1 MHKDQLPYAQTG
13 RFSALIQDYLDRND
27 KLTPFYGRFP
37 EYAAFADQMSD
48 KSENY
53 QNRTG
58 LSTALRAQYAKAQI
72 QSTLIDRL
80 AKPNCF
86 TITTGH
92 QLCLFT
98 GPLYFIYKIVTAI
111 KLAEELCKKYPD
123 SDFVPVFWMASE
135 DHDFDEINHAHLFGK
150 KLIWE
155 SGQAGAVGRM
165 EPTAIN
171 EVIAE
176 LDEILGNSTL
186 AEEAKSLIKDAYLK
200 SKDWASATR
209 KLVIALFGENRL
221 LVIDGDD
228 KELKNLFVPQV
239 LKELDEQLS
248 FTEVEKTGVEL
259 GVQYT
264 LQVSPREIN
273 LFYLGEQTRERI
285 VFQDGIYKILHSSL
299 FFTPEE
305 IVKEVQANPQNFS
318 PNVILRPL
326 YQETIL
332 PNLAYIGGGGELAYW
347 FQLRSM
353 FSSFGVSF
361 PMLVLRN
368 SVLWVGKNEMRKLQN
383 LHLKIV
389 DLFGNKEQLIQKLVI
404 NQADS
409 EISLDGEKDQLA
421 ALFEGIAERA
431 AGIDPTLKG
440 MVLADEKRALNSLE
454 TIEKRMMKAEKDKH
468 SQSINQLT
476 SLFDK
481 LFPGEGLQERHNN
494 FFEYYL
500 KYGPEFIETLIKEL
514 DPLNFSFT
522 IFSEEA

>member
-1 MHKDQLPYAQTG
+1 MHKDQLPYALTG
-13 RFSALIQDYLDRND
+13 RFSTLIQDYLERND

-80 AKPNCF
+80 AKHNCF

-98 GPLYFIYKIVTAI
+98 GPLYFIYKIITAI

-150 KLIWE
+150 KLVWE

-165 EPTAIN
+165 QLTAID

-176 LDEILGNSTL
+176 LDEILGNSQH
-186 AEEAKSLIKDAYLK
+186 AEEAKSLIKEAYLD
-200 SKDWASATR
+200 SEDLAAATR
-209 KLVIALFGENRL
+209 KLVVSLFGENRVL
-221 LVIDGDD
+221 IIDGDD
-228 KELKNLFVPQV
+228 KTLKKIFVPNM
-239 LKELDEQLS
+239 LRELSEQLS
-248 FTEVEKTGVEL
+248 YSEVEKTSIEL
-259 GVQYT
+259 GAKYS
-264 LQVSPREIN
+264 LQVTPREIN
-273 LFYLGEQTRERI
+273 LFYLGDQLRERI
-285 VFQDGIYKILHSSL
+285 VFKDGIYSVLHTKL
-299 FFTPEE
+299 TFTPEE
-305 IVKEVQANPQNFS
+305 IVKETSTNPQNFS

-347 FQLRSM
+347 FQLKAM
-353 FSSFGVSF
+353 FNSFGVTF

-383 LHLKIV
+383 LQLKIE
-389 DLFGNKEQLIQKLVI
+389 DLFGDKEQLTQKLVL
-404 NQADS
+404 NQSGS

-431 AGIDPTLKG
+431 AGIDPTLRG
-440 MVLADEKRALNSLE
+440 MVMADEKRALNSLE

-468 SQSINQLT
+468 SQAINQLT
-476 SLFDK
+476 GLFDK
-481 LFPGEGLQERHNN
+481 LFPEGNLQERHNN
-494 FFEYYL
+494 FFEFYL
-500 KYGPEFIETLIKEL
+500 KYGSGFIDTLMQEF
-514 DPLNFSFT
+514 DPLDFSFT
-522 IFSEEA
+522 ILSEEG